1 MDPRDPSERVSM
13 NTTTNDANAAY
24 RAARERLDE
33 RLNNLNHLVR
43 THAEE
48 QFKDKKNWGF
58 VGDMNY
64 VIEIL
69 DQAVEFLGE
78 TKETSK

>member
-1 MDPRDPSERVSM
+1 MDPRDPSERVVM
-13 NTTTNDANAAY
+13 NTTTNDAHEAY
-24 RAARERLDE
+24 RAAREDLDK
-33 RLNNLNHLVR
+33 RLNRINHLVR

-69 DQAVEFLGE
+69 DQAVEFLGG